1 MMSRC
6 WLLPAPRLTIEP
18 ISTSVAGRLSMI
30 ENRPLPISAASAIAG
45 PLLTG
50 SLVLRQRDQAG
61 RAGADAFLHW
71 SRGIDEREGEVA
83 PLSPDHEMLEDLDDS
98 GAPAERRRGRRRAK
112 RKCRGHRPRSR
123 TAFACGS

>member
-6 WLLPAPRLTIEP
+6 WLFAAPRLTIEP
-18 ISTSVAGRLSMI
+18 RRTSGWGKLFMI

-61 RAGADAFLHW
+61 RAGADAFLHG

-83 PLSPDHEMLEDLDDS
+83 SLSADHEMVEDLDDF
-98 GAPAERRRGRRRAK
+98 R
-112 RKCRGHRPRSR
+112 RSR
-123 TAFACGS
+123 RTRLWWR

>member
-1 MMSRC
+1 VLDVLDDVA
-6 WLLPAPRLTIEP
+6 LLVVR
-18 ISTSVAGRLSMI
+18 
-30 ENRPLPISAASAIAG
+30 RPEADDRAQEDVGVGQVVHDREQALADFRGKRVAG

-83 PLSPDHEMLEDLDDS
+83 PLSPDHE
-98 GAPAERRRGRRRAK
+98 
-112 RKCRGHRPRSR
+112 C
-123 TAFACGS
+123 